1 MWWLPVIALL
11 LVGQAAKAEEAPPP
25 SRFDS
30 ITKGANDLW
39 QGLPGLSMPPW
50 SIPSIPMPGMP
61 DFSMPDLMKEFDAF
75 TQQVSDS
82 LPLLEEMGYEV
93 ASFRVQWG
101 LPPKARLR
109 LRSKGTIEASKLALT
124 TEKAKGG
131 VLMTALISSA
141 ASAKRIQST
150 MKLGTAILDVDFAIP
165 PKVRMS
171 FLKSVGD
178 KTQINDRDP
187 EEFALACRDAGLDN

>member
-61 DFSMPDLMKEFDAF
+61 DFSMPDLSCCRFGGHHLKLTAPAF
-75 TQQVSDS
+75 RT
-82 LPLLEEMGYEV
+82 PLG
-93 ASFRVQWG
+93 
-101 LPPKARLR
+101 
-109 LRSKGTIEASKLALT
+109 
-124 TEKAKGG
+124 
-131 VLMTALISSA
+131 
-141 ASAKRIQST
+141 
-150 MKLGTAILDVDFAIP
+150 
-165 PKVRMS
+165 
-171 FLKSVGD
+171 
-178 KTQINDRDP
+178 
-187 EEFALACRDAGLDN
+187 

>member
-109 LRSKGTIEASKLALT
+109 LRSKGTIE
-124 TEKAKGG
+124 
-131 VLMTALISSA
+131 
-141 ASAKRIQST
+141 
-150 MKLGTAILDVDFAIP
+150 
-165 PKVRMS
+165 
-171 FLKSVGD
+171 
-178 KTQINDRDP
+178 
-187 EEFALACRDAGLDN
+187 